1 MRKIKLFLLSGAF
14 AMSTAVAEASEAMNF
29 GVKGG
34 VSMSSLSGI
43 NTKQFGGNGDKVM
56 SRSSICPAGGA
67 FFSYAFHD
75 YVGLGVEVKYANPS
89 GKAEK
94 KQEGKKTAGDKKEKN
109 KDCYSISST
118 NVLLPVTLQVY
129 PMGHDLESGIL
140 SIYLGAQPSIA
151 LGMKAKNAGEEDKDF
166 KSEFKNLFTA
176 DAIVGMSYQLPMGVL
191 IDIRAA
197 YGFMNVLADGDE
209 VKAYMAKRGFKKEKN
224 SNAYSSLGNRSYS
237 LSLGYSLASLM
248 S

>member
-1 MRKIKLFLLSGAF
+1 MRKIKLFLLGCVF
-14 AMSTAVAEASEAMNF
+14 AMSTEVAGASEAMNF

-34 VSMSSLSGI
+34 LSMSSLSGI
-43 NTKQFGGNGDKVM
+43 DTKQFGGNGDKVM
-56 SRSSICPAGGA
+56 SRSSFSPAGGA
-67 FFSYAFHD
+67 FFSYAFNE
-75 YVGLGVEVKYANPS
+75 YAGFGVEVNYATPS

-94 KQEGKKTAGDKKEKN
+94 KQKGEKTAGEKKN
-109 KDCYSISST
+109 KNCYSISST

-151 LGMKAKNAGEEDKDF
+151 LSMKAKNAGEEDKDF
-166 KSEFKNLFTA
+166 KSEFKNLLTV
-176 DAIVGMSYQLPMGVL
+176 DAIAGMSYQLYMGVL
-191 IDIRAA
+191 IDIRGA
-197 YGFMNVLADGDE
+197 YGLMNMLADGDE

-224 SNAYSSLGNRSYS
+224 SNAYSSLGNLSYS